1 MHPNLLNAQEMKQQS
16 QCIIYCKQISA
27 PRRPATVKHLVAGVE
42 ATRRGTTSTAKATT
56 TALATEVAAAL
67 ASEVTAVAVI
77 AAALAAITP
86 AALAAALTRVAL
98 HTTGCRA
105 RGLLQGVGDNLL
117 GKVEVLTE
125 VLDALVGEVPVVPLP
140 AELLSDVPTGLQGS
154 QQLNHVDVLDGELL
168 VIVLGLVAVLLGN
181 HDTLFEEVVV
191 DDLAVLFRDEHCNKF
206 GFDECA
212 PM

>member
-16 QCIIYCKQISA
+16 QCIIYCIQISA
-27 PRRPATVKHLVAGVE
+27 PRRPAQVQRLVARVE

-56 TALATEVAAAL
+56 LATVVASL
-67 ASEVTAVAVI
+67 ATEVTAVAVV
-77 AAALAAITP
+77 AASLAAITP
-86 AALAAALTRVAL
+86 AALAAGSTGVTL
-98 HTTGCRA
+98 HTTGRGA
-105 RGLLQGVGDNLL
+105 RGLLEGVGDNFL
-117 GKVEVLTE
+117 GEVQVLTE

-154 QQLNHVDVLDGELL
+154 EQLDDVDVLDGELL
-168 VIVLGLVAVLLGN
+168 IIVLGLVAILLGN

>member
-77 AAALAAITP
+77 AADLAAITP

-117 GKVEVLTE
+117 GKVEVLN
-125 VLDALVGEVPVVPLP
+125 ALVGEVPVVPLP

-168 VIVLGLVAVLLGN
+168 VIVLGLVAILLGN

>member
-16 QCIIYCKQISA
+16 QCIIYCIQISA
-27 PRRPATVKHLVAGVE
+27 PRRPAQVQRLVARVE
-42 ATRRGTTSTAKATT
+42 ATRRGTTSTAKAT
-56 TALATEVAAAL
+56 ALATEVTVASL
-67 ASEVTAVAVI
+67 ATEVTAVAVV
-77 AAALAAITP
+77 AASLAAIT
-86 AALAAALTRVAL
+86 LAARSTGVTL
-98 HTTGCRA
+98 HTTGRGA
-105 RGLLQGVGDNLL
+105 RGLLEGVGDNFL
-117 GKVEVLTE
+117 GEVQVLTE

-154 QQLNHVDVLDGELL
+154 EQLDDVDVLDGELL
-168 VIVLGLVAVLLGN
+168 IIVLGLVAILLGN

>member
-16 QCIIYCKQISA
+16 QCIIYCIQISA
-27 PRRPATVKHLVAGVE
+27 PRRPAQVQRLVARVE

-56 TALATEVAAAL
+56 LAT
-67 ASEVTAVAVI
+67 EVTAVAVV
-77 AAALAAITP
+77 AASLAAITP
-86 AALAAALTRVAL
+86 AALAAGSTGVTL
-98 HTTGCRA
+98 HTTGRGA
-105 RGLLQGVGDNLL
+105 RGLLEGVGDNFL
-117 GKVEVLTE
+117 GEVQVLTE

-154 QQLNHVDVLDGELL
+154 EQLDDVDVLDGELL
-168 VIVLGLVAVLLGN
+168 IIVLGLVAILLGN

-206 GFDECA
+206 GFD
-212 PM
+212 